1 MIYLGAILGGLEP
14 ATLKPLVEQAM
25 TTLIELMY
33 DSSVVVRD
41 TAAWTFGRICEI
53 VPEASIN
60 ENFLKPLLEAFVNGL
75 KQEPRVAAN
84 VCWAFTGK
92 VVSTILWT

>member
-1 MIYLGAILGGLEP
+1 MPII
-14 ATLKPLVEQAM
+14 
-25 TTLIELMY
+25 IELMY

-41 TAAWTFGRICEI
+41 TVAWTFGRICEL
-53 VPEASIN
+53 VPAAAIN
-60 ENFLKPLLEAFVNGL
+60 ETFLNPLLEAFVMGL

-92 VVSTILWT
+92 LVALTAYLAQFLTR